1 MCGKGSQLRDTALVI
16 PTRALTVA
24 VYHVC
29 ACMYVC
35 EEQPARDTGD
45 PHKGTNSLL
54 CPTSSAIHPPSSL
67 RSLLGGVVMACAKKD
82 RAETLLW

>member
-1 MCGKGSQLRDTALVI
+1 MEKVVRDTALVI
-16 PTRALTVA
+16 PTRALTV
-24 VYHVC
+24 VFHRVCVC

-45 PHKGTNSLL
+45 PHKDTNSLL

-67 RSLLGGVVMACAKKD
+67 ALCLVV
-82 RAETLLW
+82 W